1 MHSHLPQNNFSDKQ
15 QAKRPMPSPTPP
27 QFPKKARTK
36 FKASKETP
44 DARVSKKKSSKSQI
58 VDTLFHKLKHLSED
72 SLHFIGLNKKFNPNN
87 VKHFYCNL
95 VKNIGGTES
104 RFKDKIIRFNYMDF
118 TKYFGMKFEGPNMS
132 VVRSIEYD
140 RIYFV
145 LSYSKDNPKTPLFL
159 YSFMQLILEVNDIV
173 SKLED
178 RLKAPKIMDYFGVSN
193 MRYYRDT
200 NGDYYYLEEYSQ
212 KVYDDKIMDLIK
224 DPSNDASGSF
234 SSLLFAYVKSY
245 IDELVGKIFD
255 NQIREERIMAHI
267 DNMA

>member
-1 MHSHLPQNNFSDKQ
+1 MDSHLPQNNFSDKQ
-15 QAKRPMPSPTPP
+15 QAKRPIPSPPPP
-27 QFPKKARTK
+27 QFPKKERTK
-36 FKASKETP
+36 SKAIKETP

-58 VDTLFHKLKHLSED
+58 VETLFHK
-72 SLHFIGLNKKFNPNN
+72 FIGLNKKFNPNN

-95 VKNIGGTES
+95 VKNIG
-104 RFKDKIIRFNYMDF
+104 
-118 TKYFGMKFEGPNMS
+118 
-132 VVRSIEYD
+132 
-140 RIYFV
+140 
-145 LSYSKDNPKTPLFL
+145 
-159 YSFMQLILEVNDIV
+159 
-173 SKLED
+173 ED

-200 NGDYYYLEEYSQ
+200 NVDYYYLEEYSQ
-212 KVYDDKIMDLIK
+212 KVYDDKIVDPIK

-234 SSLLFAYVKSY
+234 SSLLFAYVKSC